1 MPLAAASSTVVS
13 LVPPA
18 TGTATPIPFGPD
30 FEAKVMTMLITNTRF
45 ARLIAGELTEDHFLD
60 QQNRVIAHHAIGY
73 VNRYRS
79 VPDPKVLVH
88 DLVAHDRR
96 VTAAEM
102 PDYVRKIA
110 EHVVRVVTDQRY
122 VEDKLLEWA
131 KNQALLQIMIDGP
144 KLIAAGRSAEAD
156 RRWKKAMAIG
166 EDTTTEAVEFFAT
179 ATERRARR
187 EAVASG
193 VIKRGV
199 STGFP
204 DVDRQLRA
212 RGWERAAFSLVL
224 APTKRGKT
232 MFMLQSALMSSA
244 VYGNHNLV
252 VSLEVSNDIATDR
265 MDAAL
270 SGIPMDD
277 LMDQAAAAESYVKSV
292 AAAPTTGKLW
302 LTRRPANTL
311 TPAGLEGIIERHFDQ
326 GLRLDAVFVDYMGI
340 MKTRSEYRYEDLGH
354 ISKELRRIA
363 EVYDVAMISGYQTN
377 RDGLAK
383 QVSGAENMGDSFQ
396 PAQDC
401 DLMLSLNAD
410 EAELRAGVRR
420 ITWALSRN
428 EASCTI
434 KVQSN
439 MAVGR
444 LIESIIGIVP

>member
-18 TGTATPIPFGPD
+18 TGTATHIPFGPD
-30 FEAKVMTMLITNTRF
+30 FEAKVMTMLITSTRF

-60 QQNRVIAHHAIGY
+60 QQNRVIAHHAITY
-73 VNRYRS
+73 VNRYRA
-79 VPDPKVLVH
+79 VPDPKVLVR

-166 EDTTTEAVEFFAT
+166 EDSSGDPVEFFST
-179 ATERRARR
+179 ADLRRTRR
-187 EAVASG
+187 EAVAAG
-193 VIKRGV
+193 TLKRGV

-204 DVDRQLRA
+204 ELDRHLHHKGWG
-212 RGWERAAFSLVL
+212 RGEFSLVL

-232 MFMLQSALMSSA
+232 MLMLQSALMSAA
-244 VYGNHNLV
+244 VYGNHWLY
-252 VSLEVSNDIATDR
+252 VSLEVGDDVATDR
-265 MDAAL
+265 LDASL
-270 SGIPMDD
+270 SGIQMDD
-277 LMDQAAAAESYVKSV
+277 LLAQAAAAEAYVKGI

-302 LTRRPANTL
+302 MAYRPSNTL
-311 TPAGLEGIIERHFDQ
+311 TPAGLEAIVERHLDQ
-326 GLRLDAVFVDYMGI
+326 GLPLDGIIVDYMGI
-340 MKTRSEYRYEDLGH
+340 MRTRSEHRYEDLGH
-354 ISKELRRIA
+354 IAKDLRRIA
-363 EVYDVAMISGYQTN
+363 QVYDKAMISGYQTN
-377 RDGLAK
+377 RGGMGK
-383 QVSGAENMGDSFQ
+383 QVSGAEDMGDSFQ

-401 DLMLSLNAD
+401 DLMLSINAD

-420 ITWALSRN
+420 INWALVRN
-428 EASCTI
+428 GPEITI